1 MKHKQRAIIRHK
13 VSGINLSLRKKYY
26 KFLGMQIDAD
36 VVLGK
41 IKCKW
46 PGKIS
51 IGKKSVIEDDVVFK
65 IPQPFSETNFV
76 TIGERVFI
84 GHGCDFNITLG
95 LTIGNDCLIASNS
108 TFVDASREMSSTLPI
123 NQQPVIHKPIILKN
137 DVWIGTHCIILQGV
151 TIGEGAIVGAGSLV
165 NKSIPDYQIWA
176 GTPARFIKNR

>member
-1 MKHKQRAIIRHK
+1 MKQRYPAMLRHK
-13 VSGINLSLRKKYY
+13 LSNVSISLRKKYY
-26 KFLGMQIDAD
+26 KFLGMQINDG

-51 IGKKSVIEDDVVFK
+51 VGNESVIEDDVVFK
-65 IPQPFSETNFV
+65 TPQPFAETNFV
-76 TIGERVFI
+76 KIGERVFI

-95 LTIGNDCLIASNS
+95 LTIGDDCLIAANS
-108 TFVDASREMSSTLPI
+108 TFVDAGREMSPDLPI

-137 DVWIGTHCIILQGV
+137 DVWIGAHSIILQGV
-151 TIGEGAIVGAGSLV
+151 TIGEGSIVGAGSLV

>member
-1 MKHKQRAIIRHK
+1 MKQRYPAMLRHK
-13 VSGINLSLRKKYY
+13 LSNVSLSLRKKYY
-26 KFLGMQIDAD
+26 KFLGMQINES

-51 IGKKSVIEDDVVFK
+51 VGKESVIEDDVVFK
-65 IPQPFSETNFV
+65 TPQPFAETNFV
-76 TIGERVFI
+76 KIGQRVFI

-95 LTIGNDCLIASNS
+95 LTIGDDCLIAANT
-108 TFVDASREMSSTLPI
+108 TFVDAGREMDRSLPI

-137 DVWIGTHCIILQGV
+137 DVWIGTHSIILQGV
-151 TIGEGAIVGAGSLV
+151 TIGEGSIIGAGSLV